1 MAGTAAL
8 RQMIRRRIEEKQRA
22 GARSDSND
30 EGQCASLSNQQPII
44 VSSMPSHHSQGC
56 DGEKR
61 GDDKDNPDI
70 YAVRVPG
77 QTDAEQKQMQVAY
90 AKRLLQAAS
99 PQKARASDREKR
111 RKESKEKV
119 VRKGFG

>member
-1 MAGTAAL
+1 MADTAAL
-8 RQMIRRRIEEKQRA
+8 RQMIRRKIEEKQRA
-22 GARSDSND
+22 GARSDSSD
-30 EGQCASLSNQQPII
+30 GGQCASLSNQQPII

-61 GDDKDNPDI
+61 GDDKDNPV

-90 AKRLLQAAS
+90 AKQLLQAAS
-99 PQKARASDREKR
+99 PQKARASVKERR